1 MNKKQASI
9 DLLNKAVADELSA
22 VHQYMY
28 FHFHCDDQGY
38 DLLAGLF
45 KRTSIEEMLHIEKIA
60 ERIIFLKGD
69 VELAASDEVKKVH
82 DIKAML
88 EMAAAMETSSVDDY
102 NKWALECS
110 NLADSVSKSLF
121 EELVVDEERHFDQ
134 YDDEIDNLK
143 KFGDN
148 YLALQSIERSKNIA
162 AGRPAE

>member
-1 MNKKQASI
+1 MKEKSVE
-9 DLLNKAVADELSA
+9 LLNKAVADELSA

-45 KRTSIEEMLHIEKIA
+45 KQTAIQEMLHIEKLA

-69 VELAASDEVKKVH
+69 VEMAASTEVKKIHEV
-82 DIKAML
+82 KEML
-88 EMAAAMETSSVDDY
+88 EMAADMETSSADDY
-102 NKWALECS
+102 NKWAIECS
-110 NLADSVSKSLF
+110 NNADSVSKSLF

-134 YDDEIDNLK
+134 YDVEMENLK
-143 KFGDN
+143 RFGIN

-162 AGRPAE
+162 AGRPVE